1 MLKAGDPLD
10 GCEKKSTK
18 YNSNRQKKPRP
29 AGRRAGEKKLQHRR
43 DGRCCRGGEKKSS
56 AAVSVSA
63 ADEEAVGGAGAP
75 ARGADLIIRDGLPA

>member
-18 YNSNRQKKPRP
+18 YNSNRQKNP
-29 AGRRAGEKKLQHRR
+29 ALPEGGRGKEIAAPPGWSVLQ
-43 DGRCCRGGEKKSS
+43 GGEKKSS